1 MNIEEIPSGYAHCY
15 ATDEQC
21 SQAAHCLRAQA
32 ARLNETQPT
41 PREHLHCVTP
51 AYVARVAA
59 GTACAYF
66 RPDTPS
72 RYARGMRHLFDAIPR
87 SSYSK
92 IRDQVIR
99 VFSSE
104 RAGHEG
110 RHARTARTHSRDL
123 RQSQPADT
131 SIRRLR
137 DRPLL
142 GAINGLA
149 PRLLA
154 RQNRGFCRS
163 RTAAIVAATLHLGR
177 GLTAPQSRSHCTA
190 AAVLLHNGRGS
201 FND

>member
-72 RYARGMRHLFDAIPR
+72 RYVRGMRHLFDAIPR

-104 RAGHEG
+104 RIFYY
-110 RHARTARTHSRDL
+110 ARKGEYLIT
-123 RQSQPADT
+123 PAQQER
-131 SIRRLR
+131 IL
-137 DRPLL
+137 
-142 GAINGLA
+142 AIFAKANLPTPQFDAYETGLCWE
-149 PRLLA
+149 P
-154 RQNRGFCRS
+154 
-163 RTAAIVAATLHLGR
+163 
-177 GLTAPQSRSHCTA
+177 
-190 AAVLLHNGRGS
+190 
-201 FND
+201 